1 MRLKLAKVK
10 YEQIDIDKLSD
21 KVIFFNVCA
30 LTINYEMIF
39 DLCDY

>member
-30 LTINYEMIF
+30 LTINFEMLF

>member
-21 KVIFFNVCA
+21 KVIFFYVCA
-30 LTINYEMIF
+30 LTINFEMLF